1 MRTFS
6 TSVLAI
12 LRAGA
17 LVCVVLLLSGLG
29 LAQKVVTARA
39 TIPFTFWAQDHEFQA
54 GDYVF
59 DNEVPGSAAIH
70 REGTNSGIGVSI
82 ILYAVPRER
91 ENPRVIFVRRDG
103 KCFLFELWS
112 VQGRYV
118 VTAEFEHRGEA
129 SEQQRQLPLTIV
141 ESHDE
146 WLFRTGGQQ
155 HSGRHEA
162 GVATKDAEKPDRRTV
177 IKGRIIGERNEYARG
192 RAESARLNPG
202 KV

>member
-6 TSVLAI
+6 AFVLAI

-17 LVCVVLLLSGLG
+17 LVSVVLLLSGLG

-39 TIPFTFWAQDHEFQA
+39 TIPFEFWAEGHEFQA

-59 DNEVPGSAAIH
+59 DNEFPSTATIH
-70 REGTNSGIGVSI
+70 REGTNSSIGVSI
-82 ILYAVPRER
+82 ILYAVPEEK

-103 KCFLFELWS
+103 KYFLFELWS

-129 SEQQRQLPLTIV
+129 SEQQRQVPLTIV

-146 WLFRTGGQQ
+146 
-155 HSGRHEA
+155 
-162 GVATKDAEKPDRRTV
+162 
-177 IKGRIIGERNEYARG
+177 
-192 RAESARLNPG
+192 
-202 KV
+202 